1 MLIHH
6 PEEFSQVRDRG
17 FVLGP
22 GTEVFVGVD
31 GSQVYSTDGAR
42 AVSSNKRK
50 CYFHDEKLLGFY
62 TNYTRAN
69 CLMECAFKYTKEIC
83 GCVPYFYP
91 SKNYMYCLLHGVGK
105 SLKKSHSTLQAKRAT
120 IYILRGQ
127 KFIKKAKNYHFD
139 EFLKT

>member
-1 MLIHH
+1 MRVTLIINWNNALYLLFSIFSPQVLIHH

-31 GSQVYSTDGAR
+31 GSTVYSTAGAR
-42 AVSSNKRK
+42 AVSSIKRK
-50 CYFHDEKLLGFY
+50 CYFHDEKLLGYY
-62 TNYTRAN
+62 TNYTRSN

-91 SKNYMYCLLHGVGK
+91 SKKYCM
-105 SLKKSHSTLQAKRAT
+105 
-120 IYILRGQ
+120 
-127 KFIKKAKNYHFD
+127 
-139 EFLKT
+139 

>member
-105 SLKKSHSTLQAKRAT
+105 SLKKSYSTLQAKRST
-120 IYILRGQ
+120 FTFWVDKR
-127 KFIKKAKNYHFD
+127 
-139 EFLKT
+139 